1 MDISFLNESYCEST
15 HQILKELVNDID
27 FISIYND
34 LRDDALEVIAMEY
47 DYVASW
53 NRKWDLMTTRERNIW
68 QKDFEETFNRFIELL
83 ENSPV
88 PPESFG
94 FPIKDNNLMNM
105 LYLMGLYGQPE
116 SKEKY
121 WSDMLFFESKTE
133 LLDWTIVDTLQHY
146 KENIEHG
153 LDEQLL
159 SKPRDPKA
167 KRALFIK
174 LLSDQ
179 KFKNH
184 HITIITRS
192 VFNDE
197 LLDERTVRRLVKG
210 GIDFSKL

>member
-1 MDISFLNESYCEST
+1 
-15 HQILKELVNDID
+15 
-27 FISIYND
+27 
-34 LRDDALEVIAMEY
+34 MEY

-146 KENIEHG
+146 KKNIEHG

-174 LLSDQ
+174 LLHDQ
-179 KFKNH
+179 KFTTKQ
-184 HITIITRS
+184 IAIITRS
-192 VFNDE
+192 VFSDE
-197 LLDERTVRRLVKG
+197 NLDVRTVRRLIQG
-210 GIDFSKL
+210 GIDFSQF